1 MKIHLNPLLT
11 AESQNR
17 AHRDHPDEPE
27 CGVNLTR
34 VCHLTASSG
43 VRSAG
48 QSLLIRPIGP
58 TALFMADCIFSA
70 SDASPFLN
78 LLTRPGQVERI
89 IIFTFIRVTP
99 RGQVKSTQ
107 LCCVFFF
114 FFSFSILSR
123 PIVSPLGWGGVGKKT
138 RTLYYSGLSRFDPH
152 DTAPCQRPHT
162 TDWGRPGGDI
172 SWWSTSQQRALIG
185 PGPSSKRTEPES
197 AALAPVQV
205 SSTTGTCQSFMSHWE
220 AKNTLLNAGCAGWQ
234 TGWKV
239 SATNWDRCWL
249 GVDWCGFCQKWEF
262 YVFYC
267 YFKAS
272 NSHQIMLKFCTVKQF
287 QSLASLHCPSAQAKV
302 SLFYDTT
309 IVLVP
314 PNNRLAFCHFS
325 VARALPQDS
334 ASAGFGSHATPFDQR
349 PLSTILLPPE
359 SVLVGLGC
367 GIWSTH
373 GIFDEL
379 GRFSL

>member
-1 MKIHLNPLLT
+1 MISKNPPVFYCLKMKIHLNPLLT

-70 SDASPFLN
+70 SDASPFLH

-123 PIVSPLGWGGVGKKT
+123 PIVSPLGWGGVGKKPALSIILGCRDLT
-138 RTLYYSGLSRFDPH
+138 RTTPRRVSDRTP
-152 DTAPCQRPHT
+152 QIEVV
-162 TDWGRPGGDI
+162 PGGTFHD
-172 SWWSTSQQRALIG
+172 G
-185 PGPSSKRTEPES
+185 
-197 AALAPVQV
+197 
-205 SSTTGTCQSFMSHWE
+205 
-220 AKNTLLNAGCAGWQ
+220 
-234 TGWKV
+234 
-239 SATNWDRCWL
+239 
-249 GVDWCGFCQKWEF
+249 
-262 YVFYC
+262 
-267 YFKAS
+267 
-272 NSHQIMLKFCTVKQF
+272 
-287 QSLASLHCPSAQAKV
+287 
-302 SLFYDTT
+302 
-309 IVLVP
+309 VP
-314 PNNRLAFCHFS
+314 PNS
-325 VARALPQDS
+325 
-334 ASAGFGSHATPFDQR
+334 
-349 PLSTILLPPE
+349 
-359 SVLVGLGC
+359 GL
-367 GIWSTH
+367 
-373 GIFDEL
+373 
-379 GRFSL
+379 